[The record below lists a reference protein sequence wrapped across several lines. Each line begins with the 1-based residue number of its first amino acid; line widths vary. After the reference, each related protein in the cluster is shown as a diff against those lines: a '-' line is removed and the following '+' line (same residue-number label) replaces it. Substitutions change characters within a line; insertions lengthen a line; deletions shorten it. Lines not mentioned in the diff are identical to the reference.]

1 MISSVLY
8 RQKKL
13 KEEDASLE
21 TLAAARKESDTV
33 MWVNLS
39 APTKEEIKQVL
50 EQLFGFH
57 PLAIEDCVSDSPA
70 PKLEPYDEY
79 IYLVMHAVVET
90 TNHAFEP
97 VELDIFIGKNY
108 LVTYHREPLPFIDRV
123 MVTLAQT
130 PDQTISG
137 PDRLAQHVLDAMI
150 ESYRPLMENLRCQ
163 VERAE
168 EGVLGEITAAEL
180 FPKIVSLRK
189 RLSRIRRVMQPEEDV
204 IDELCNKQQPL
215 IGKAIAPY
223 LRDLSQELH
232 RIDAQAGA
240 WGEQLILSFRL
251 YLNKTTHE
259 ANEGI
264 RVLTGLTAVTFPTLL
279 VGSWFGMNFKNMH
292 ELKMPFG
299 YPLAIA
305 LTVLLTGATWL
316 YMRRKGW
323 I

>member
-13 KEEDASLE
+13 GERDASLQ
-21 TLAAARKESDTV
+21 TLAAARNENDTV
-33 MWVNLS
+33 IWVNLS
-39 APTKEEIKQVL
+39 APTELEVKQIL

-79 IYLVMHAVVET
+79 IYLVMHAVVEAPG
-90 TNHAFEP
+90 HSFQP
-97 VELDIFIGKNY
+97 VELDIFIGKNH
-108 LVTYHREPLPFIDRV
+108 LVTYHREPLPFIDNV
-123 MVTLAQT
+123 MVSLGQS
-130 PDQTISG
+130 PDQTVSG

-163 VERAE
+163 VERVE
-168 EGVLGEITAAEL
+168 ENVLGEISAEEL

-189 RLSRIRRVMQPEEDV
+189 RLSRIRRVMQPEEDI
-204 IDELCNKQQPL
+204 IDELCNNQQPL
-215 IGKAIAPY
+215 IGKTISPY

-251 YLNKTTHE
+251 FLNKTTHE

-292 ELKMPFG
+292 ELKAPFG

-305 LTVLLTGATWL
+305 FTVCLTGATWL
-316 YMRRKGW
+316 YMRRKRW
-323 I
+323 V